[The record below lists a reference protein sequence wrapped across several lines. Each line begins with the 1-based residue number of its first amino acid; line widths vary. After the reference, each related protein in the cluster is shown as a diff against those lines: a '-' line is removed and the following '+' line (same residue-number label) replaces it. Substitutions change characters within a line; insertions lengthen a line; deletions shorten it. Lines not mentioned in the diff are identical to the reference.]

1 MNMLFKNT
9 TKYSKECYENFLIFH
24 NKKFGVSSNFYT
36 LLIVILMAF
45 CIVLQLKAGNT
56 QLVFIFILTLICF
69 LLWRIFHPIK
79 EVKDEFESKKIQ
91 KESTFIFRF
100 YEKYFTISDGT
111 QTDKY
116 YYWKLYKVFNT
127 KDYYYFYLDRK
138 YAFLINK
145 NGFTLGNEK
154 DFSNFIKTKCLFR
167 YKTENM

>member
-91 KESTFIFRF
+91 KESFEKVQEFEKRLSDSLTSIFVTL
-100 YEKYFTISDGT
+100 EI
-111 QTDKY
+111 Q
-116 YYWKLYKVFNT
+116 KLLWLWIT
-127 KDYYYFYLDRK
+127 KR
-138 YAFLINK
+138 
-145 NGFTLGNEK
+145 
-154 DFSNFIKTKCLFR
+154 
-167 YKTENM
+167 